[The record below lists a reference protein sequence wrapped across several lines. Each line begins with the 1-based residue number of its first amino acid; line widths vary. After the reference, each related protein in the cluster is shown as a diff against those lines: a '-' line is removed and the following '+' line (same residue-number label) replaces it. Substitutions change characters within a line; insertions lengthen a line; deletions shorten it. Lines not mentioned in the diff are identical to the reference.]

1 MKATQVSSRQT
12 NRPGISPS
20 MIRVKIEGIP

>member
-1 MKATQVSSRQT
+1 MNATQVSSRQT

-20 MIRVKIEGIP
+20 MIRVKIVGIP